1 MKRLLHPVVFALA
14 VLLVAEEWLWDALK
28 AGFRRLADHAL
39 MRAFERR
46 LRRLGPWPSL
56 AVLLLP
62 ALLLFPVKLVAV
74 CALAKG
80 QAMLGFGVLACAKV
94 VGTAVAA
101 YLFDIVRDS
110 ARQLAWFDRLY
121 VAVISLLARSKS
133 WLRAQPA
140 YRAAAR
146 AVHHGRRLAWACWPR
161 AGRTGR
167 MRRKLRA
174 AKTLVARR

>member
-14 VLLVAEEWLWDALK
+14 VLLVFEEWLWDALK
-28 AGFRRLADHAL
+28 AGFRSLASHPL
-39 MRAFERR
+39 MQGLERR
-46 LRRLGPWPSL
+46 LRRLGPWSSL
-56 AVLLLP
+56 GVLLLP
-62 ALLLFPVKLVAV
+62 ALLLFPIKLVAV
-74 CALAKG
+74 CALAQG
-80 QAMLGFGVLACAKV
+80 HTMLGIGVLACAKV
-94 VGTAVAA
+94 VGTGVAA

-121 VAVISLLARSKS
+121 VAIMSLLVRSKA

-146 AVHHGRRLAWACWPR
+146 AVHRGRRLAGACMPT

-174 AKTLVARR
+174 AKALVARR